1 MHALMVMPRETD
13 TARRNI
19 IRNLNRTLECSRR
32 ASGAARN
39 AHTGRAGNVAR
50 DRQILLDC
58 DVTRE
63 CALRAID
70 RQRTR
75 CIHFCGLRDDCRRI
89 LSVHRD
95 GFAINDHGRAF

>member
-19 IRNLNRTLECSRR
+19 IRNLNRTLKGSSS
-32 ASGAARN
+32 APGAARN
-39 AHTGRAGNVAR
+39 THAGRAGDMAR
-50 DRQILLDC
+50 DRQILLNR
-58 DVTRE
+58 DVARE
-63 CALRAID
+63 GALRTVN

-75 CIHFCGLRDDCRRI
+75 CIHFCGLRDNGRRI

-95 GFAINDHGRAF
+95 GLAINDHRRAF